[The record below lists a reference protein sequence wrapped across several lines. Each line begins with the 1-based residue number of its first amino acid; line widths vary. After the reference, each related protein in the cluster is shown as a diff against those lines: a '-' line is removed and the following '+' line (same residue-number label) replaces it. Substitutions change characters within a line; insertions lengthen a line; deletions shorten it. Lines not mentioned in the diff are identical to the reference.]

1 MHLNEETY
9 VSSQRINI
17 NNKDKRIYKL
27 KENWETWREGI
38 RVCIDVKNNG
48 TKGGRKEKGGDQKE
62 NLVPCLAITM
72 RDCCVA
78 RERAREDGVGR
89 G

>member
-1 MHLNEETY
+1 M
-9 VSSQRINI
+9 
-17 NNKDKRIYKL
+17 L
-27 KENWETWREGI
+27 KITEQ
-38 RVCIDVKNNG
+38 
-48 TKGGRKEKGGDQKE
+48 KGGKEKGGDQKE